1 MIRRPPRSTLFPY
14 TTLFRSLRR
23 PAAAQGRLERLA
35 LFGRFHDDGYARGK
49 RGVTEMT
56 LENGYHD
63 VGGVLD
69 GEIPSPGPD
78 RGHREAR
85 EFPLAR
91 LFQRRA
97 PRACHAVAGHWLGVA
112 SYDGVDHELRRQVA
126 ATGGDHRRPYRELLL
141 ELQPARERRASHRLP
156 TADGRRGRVDRESTR
171 LNSSHRQNSYA
182 VFCLQKKKNTT
193 SYTLLPQRI
202 STLTRTIPCIT
213 IRVVTQER
221 RIRIA
226 LISHQ
231 T

>member
-14 TTLFRSLRR
+14 TTLFRSRR

-56 LENGYHD
+56 LEDGYHD

-69 GEIPSPGPD
+69 GEIPGPGPD

-97 PRACHAVAGHWLGVA
+97 PRARHPVAGHGLGVA
-112 SYDGVDHELRRQVA
+112 SDHGVEI
-126 ATGGDHRRPYRELLL
+126 G
-141 ELQPARERRASHRLP
+141 RAH
-156 TADGRRGRVDRESTR
+156 V
-171 LNSSHRQNSYA
+171 
-182 VFCLQKKKNTT
+182 
-193 SYTLLPQRI
+193 
-202 STLTRTIPCIT
+202 
-213 IRVVTQER
+213 
-221 RIRIA
+221 
-226 LISHQ
+226 
-231 T
+231 

>member
-1 MIRRPPRSTLFPY
+1 MRPTRPGSRPPTCDASC
-14 TTLFRSLRR
+14 LRR

-63 VGGVLD
+63 VGRVLD
-69 GEIPSPGPD
+69 GEIPGPGPD

-126 ATGGDHRRPYRELLL
+126 ATGGGPRRPPPAPPLGLQPVRGPPAPPP
-141 ELQPARERRASHRLP
+141 LQPAA
-156 TADGRRGRVDRESTR
+156 GRPG
-171 LNSSHRQNSYA
+171 
-182 VFCLQKKKNTT
+182 
-193 SYTLLPQRI
+193 
-202 STLTRTIPCIT
+202 
-213 IRVVTQER
+213 
-221 RIRIA
+221 
-226 LISHQ
+226 
-231 T
+231 

>member
-56 LENGYHD
+56 LEDGYHD

-69 GEIPSPGPD
+69 GEIPGPGPD

-97 PRACHAVAGHWLGVA
+97 PRARHAVAGHGLGVA
-112 SYDGVDHELRRQVA
+112 SDDGVDHELRRQVA
-126 ATGGDHRRPYRELLL
+126 ATGGGPPPPPPRLLL
-141 ELQPARERRASHRLP
+141 APPPPRAPRAAP
-156 TADGRRGRVDRESTR
+156 PPRPRAGQAG
-171 LNSSHRQNSYA
+171 
-182 VFCLQKKKNTT
+182 
-193 SYTLLPQRI
+193 P
-202 STLTRTIPCIT
+202 
-213 IRVVTQER
+213 
-221 RIRIA
+221 
-226 LISHQ
+226 
-231 T
+231 

>member
-1 MIRRPPRSTLFPY
+1 
-14 TTLFRSLRR
+14 
-23 PAAAQGRLERLA
+23 
-35 LFGRFHDDGYARGK
+35 
-49 RGVTEMT
+49 MT

-69 GEIPSPGPD
+69 GEIPGPGPD

-141 ELQPARERRASHRLP
+141 ELQPARERRASHRLQP
-156 TADGRRGRVDRESTR
+156 ADGRRGRIETGRGRAHDRRRREEREIVHDHADHPPPASRERRYIRVASSGR
-171 LNSSHRQNSYA
+171 LSRSS
-182 VFCLQKKKNTT
+182 
-193 SYTLLPQRI
+193 
-202 STLTRTIPCIT
+202 TIPRPYSALAFRGSSST
-213 IRVVTQER
+213 ARSKAARAPER
-221 RIRIA
+221 SFARFRA
-226 LISHQ
+226 LPS
-231 T
+231 